1 MGAAIPY
8 ILAGS
13 AVAGTKIALDAR
25 KSQKRAEEA
34 QTRNIEEQKQ
44 TVAKQEA
51 VQVRQQ
57 SELAQEAQTRA
68 RAKRSGGLRSLL
80 SGSELGLSGGD
91 TTTTKLG
98 GGM

>member
-1 MGAAIPY
+1 MAVALPY
-8 ILAGS
+8 IMTAA
-13 AVAGTKIALDAR
+13 AVAGTKVALDAR
-25 KSQKRAEEA
+25 KAQKRAEEA
-34 QTRNIEEQKQ
+34 QTKNFAEQKQ
-44 TVAKQEA
+44 TLAQQEA
-51 VQVRQQ
+51 VQVKQQ

>member
-1 MGAAIPY
+1 MAAAVPY
-8 ILAGS
+8 ILAGAA
-13 AVAGTKIALDAR
+13 AVGTKVALDTR

-34 QTRNIEEQKQ
+34 QERNFAEQKQ
-44 TVAKQEA
+44 TLSKQEA
-51 VQVRQQ
+51 VQVKQQ